1 MGFGAP
7 VVPDVCRTYAI
18 SEVGSMEEEE
28 EEEEEEEG
36 RAHGTL
42 VVVAVVSWTAAPVPV
57 PLQQKQQLVRLDLI
71 SESYSSS
78 TR

>member
-18 SEVGSMEEEE
+18 SEVGSM